1 MSEQIDRRERLHKLG
16 SAGRSRG
23 LIADADLQRWE
34 GLKDWLQ
41 GQGYRV
47 EQAADPWQAIQKMRE
62 DSFAVA
68 IIAIDL
74 PPVGSL
80 PLSGWHLARI
90 CEVFNPGIA
99 ILLVARGYATLAAA
113 LAAALAAN
121 AIIIL
126 R

>member
-1 MSEQIDRRERLHKLG
+1 M
-16 SAGRSRG
+16 
-23 LIADADLQRWE
+23 
-34 GLKDWLQ
+34 
-41 GQGYRV
+41 
-47 EQAADPWQAIQKMRE
+47 EQAADPLQAIQKMRE

-99 ILLVARGYATLAAA
+99 ILLVARGYAEDLQELQMEQLRET
-113 LAAALAAN
+113 
-121 AIIIL
+121 IL
-126 R
+126 QFGLRDNSSEERR